1 MMAAES
7 VPPIPPTR
15 SAATPREFFEAVLY
29 AFDRASTT
37 GAEPKTLHYS
47 IADRALELRLASR
60 ALAPVLTRAF
70 EHLRA
75 ANDFAPDLT
84 IHAWDSAS
92 TGVEM
97 LPPPRAF
104 ETHIARGEIPGL
116 NGEGIRA
123 AYQLEAGALSMLDE
137 ETGRAIFWTRDA
149 AALPYYEASAP
160 LRTILHWWLGEQGR
174 QLVHAGAVGLPDGG
188 ALLLGKGGSGK
199 STTALA
205 CLASDLMYASDD
217 YCAVA
222 ADPVPTVFSIYAT
235 AKKNR
240 ADRVSIRFLELLE
253 NAPDKR
259 EDFAETSHGKTVY
272 FLYRE
277 FPRKIIIRF
286 PLRAILIPRIT
297 GKPETTLRRAS
308 GGAGLLALAPS
319 TTLQLP
325 AADGNSFELMAEIV
339 RQVPNYYLDLGTDL
353 SSIPQVILKLLQG

>member
-1 MMAAES
+1 MMAGEGAPPF
-7 VPPIPPTR
+7 PPISPA
-15 SAATPREFFEAVLY
+15 SSPREFFEAVLD
-29 AFDRASTT
+29 AFEKAAASGT
-37 GAEPKTLHYS
+37 ESQTLYYS
-47 IADRALELRLASR
+47 IAGCALELRLASP

-70 EHLRA
+70 EHLRTA
-75 ANDFAPDLT
+75 SNPTPGLT
-84 IHAWDSAS
+84 IYAWDSSS
-92 TGVEM
+92 TGIEM

-116 NGEGIRA
+116 NGESIRA
-123 AYQLEAGALSMLDE
+123 AYQLDASALSMLDE
-137 ETGRAIFWTRDA
+137 ETGRAIYWTRDA

-160 LRTILHWWLGEQGR
+160 LRTILHWWLGQQGR

-217 YCAVA
+217 YCAVG
-222 ADPVPTVFSIYAT
+222 ADPSPTVFSIYAT

-253 NAPDKR
+253 NAPNKR
-259 EDFAETSHGKTVY
+259 DDFAETSHGKTVY
-272 FLYRE
+272 FLFKE
-277 FPRKIIIRF
+277 FPGKIINRF

-297 GKPETTLRRAS
+297 GKRETTVRRTS

-325 AADGNSFELMAEIV
+325 AADGSSFELMAQVV

-353 SSIPQVILKLLQG
+353 SSIPQVILNLLQG

>member
-1 MMAAES
+1 MLLPRRLPSALNPKPYTIQSQTARSNCVWRAA
-7 VPPIPPTR
+7 
-15 SAATPREFFEAVLY
+15 
-29 AFDRASTT
+29 
-37 GAEPKTLHYS
+37 
-47 IADRALELRLASR
+47 

-75 ANDFAPDLT
+75 ASDPAPGLT
-84 IHAWDSAS
+84 IYAWDSAS

-104 ETHIARGEIPGL
+104 ETYIARGEIPGL
-116 NGEGIRA
+116 NGGGIRA
-123 AYQLEAGALSMLDE
+123 AYQLDASALSMLDE
-137 ETGRAIFWTRDA
+137 ETGRAIYWTRDA

-160 LRTILHWWLGEQGR
+160 LRTILHWWLGQQGR

-217 YCAVA
+217 YCAVG
-222 ADPVPTVFSIYAT
+222 ADPSPTVFSIYAT

-259 EDFAETSHGKTVY
+259 DDFAETSHGKTVY
-272 FLYRE
+272 FLYKE
-277 FPRKIIIRF
+277 FPRKIINRF
-286 PLRAILIPRIT
+286 PLRAILIPESQVSV
-297 GKPETTLRRAS
+297 KPRSVARPAARACWRWRRA
-308 GGAGLLALAPS
+308 
-319 TTLQLP
+319 QLCSYRQQT
-325 AADGNSFELMAEIV
+325 GV
-339 RQVPNYYLDLGTDL
+339 RLN
-353 SSIPQVILKLLQG
+353 